1 MSNYQLG
8 NFLGALESWGLTDV
22 LLPFLLVFTL
32 VFAVLQKTH
41 ILGEDKKNFNVV
53 IALVMGLTFVIPHVT
68 GSYATNYDPVNIIN
82 GFLPGISLV
91 MIAVIMLFILLG
103 LWGSNTDWF
112 GGSPSGLIALI
123 AAVAVVWIFGA
134 SANWWNGWGWFT
146 GFFGEDAVALIII
159 ILVFAIIIYWI
170 TKSDRTTSGEFGLKR
185 LGDMFRVKK

>member
-1 MSNYQLG
+1 MSNYQLA
-8 NFLGALESWGLTDV
+8 NFLGTLESWGLTDV
-22 LLPFLLVFTL
+22 LLPFLLVFTI

-41 ILGEDKKNFNVV
+41 ILGEDKKNFNAV
-53 IALVMGLTFVIPHVT
+53 IALVMALTFVIPHVT
-68 GSYATNYDPVNIIN
+68 NTYNTSYDPVDIIN

-112 GGSPSGLIALI
+112 GGSPSGIIALL
-123 AAVAVVWIFGA
+123 AAVGVIWIFGA

-170 TKSDRTTSGEFGLKR
+170 TKSDKQTAGEFGLKK